1 MLHKFIIPSLCVV
14 MLATACAS
22 PQPTWRKPGVSADDT
37 VSALSEC
44 KYQIGLNK
52 IPEAQQKEML
62 GQCMQAKG
70 YRWRAY

>member
-1 MLHKFIIPSLCVV
+1 MSHKFVIPLLGLVTLV
-14 MLATACAS
+14 TACAA
-22 PQPTWRKPGVSADDT
+22 PQPTWRKAGVSADDT

-70 YRWRAY
+70 FRWRTH